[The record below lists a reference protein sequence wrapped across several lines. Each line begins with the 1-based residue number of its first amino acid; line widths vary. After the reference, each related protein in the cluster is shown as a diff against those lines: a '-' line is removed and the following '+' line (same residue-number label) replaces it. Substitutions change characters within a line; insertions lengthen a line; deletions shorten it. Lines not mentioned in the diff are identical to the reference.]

1 MFQVNVCKT
10 RKRLHLHIN
19 AGRPGSNNCH
29 WRDRGIPFQDLH
41 QNGIANILSLD
52 KVADTPGF
60 NISHSTQSGIQHF
73 WVETPNGS
81 MMKNLIH
88 NRLGLYYLNCEQHF
102 KPGTTGCVFGQNII
116 NTEQRLITWKQQ
128 GGSFIICYWNG
139 WWEQSQIQLT
149 EYQN

>member
-1 MFQVNVCKT
+1 MFQVNVRKT

-29 WRDRGIPFQDLH
+29 GRNRGIPFQDLH

-60 NISHSTQSGIQHF
+60 NISHSTQSGIQNF

-81 MMKNLIH
+81 MK
-88 NRLGLYYLNCEQHF
+88 YL
-102 KPGTTGCVFGQNII
+102 II
-116 NTEQRLITWKQQ
+116 NPQQ
-128 GGSFIICYWNG
+128 AWIIL
-139 WWEQSQIQLT
+139 SKL
-149 EYQN
+149 